1 MKIGIIG
8 KGFVGTA
15 IYENL
20 RWFYKTIVYDI
31 DPELSNCKSIS
42 EVTKQSD
49 CIFISVPTPM
59 HLDGS
64 PDLSIIFD
72 VMEKV
77 AESYNDN
84 IIILKST
91 VVPGTSREIKKKY
104 PNLKIVFSPEFL
116 TEANAIEDF
125 KSCNRMIFG
134 GDATDAH
141 ICIDIMKKAFP
152 GKEYRITDWETAET
166 VKYYI
171 NAFLAT
177 KVSFANEMK
186 QICTAIEIDYNKVRD
201 LALLD
206 NRIGKSHLQVP
217 GPDGYHGF
225 GGKCFAKDLNA
236 LMYFSALNKIKPTM
250 LKAAWQ
256 KNLEVRE
263 EKDWLN
269 IKGAVTKGEDYE
281 Q

>member
-8 KGFVGTA
+8 NGFVGNA
-15 IYENL
+15 IHENL
-20 RWFYKTIVYDI
+20 KWFYKTTVYDI
-31 DPELSNCKSIS
+31 NPELSNCKSIS
-42 EVTKQSD
+42 EVTKQAD
-49 CIFISVPTPM
+49 CIFVSVPTPM
-59 HLDGS
+59 HMDGS

-72 VMEKV
+72 VMEKI

-84 IIILKST
+84 VIILKST
-91 VVPGTSREIKKKY
+91 VVPGTSREIIKRFSS
-104 PNLKIVFSPEFL
+104 LKLVFSPEFL
-116 TEANAIEDF
+116 TEANAIGDF

-134 GDATDAH
+134 GALEDTQVCVDM
-141 ICIDIMKKAFP
+141 MKKVFP
-152 GKEYRITDWETAET
+152 GKEYKITDWETAET

-177 KVSFANEMK
+177 KVSFANEIK
-186 QICTAIEIDYNKVRD
+186 QICDVTDTDYNEVRD

-217 GPDGYHGF
+217 GPDGFHGF

-236 LMYFSALNKIKPTM
+236 LMYFGTLNNIKPTM
-250 LKAAWQ
+250 LQAAWQ

-263 EKDWLN
+263 TKDWLN

>member
-1 MKIGIIG
+1 MNIGIIG
-8 KGFVGTA
+8 NGFVGRA
-15 IYENL
+15 VHENL
-20 RWFYKTIVYDI
+20 KRVYKTIIYDI
-31 DPELSNCKSIS
+31 NPELSDCKSIS

-49 CIFISVPTPM
+49 CIFVSVPTPM
-59 HLDGS
+59 HMDGT
-64 PDLSIIFD
+64 PDLSIIYD

-77 AESYNDN
+77 AESYSDN

-91 VVPGTSREIKKKY
+91 VVPGTSREIIKRF
-104 PNLKIVFSPEFL
+104 PNLKLVFSPEFL
-116 TEANAIEDF
+116 TEANAIGDF

-134 GDATDAH
+134 GDPEDAQV
-141 ICIDIMKKAFP
+141 CVNMMKKVFP
-152 GKEYRITDWETAET
+152 GKEYKITDWETAET

-177 KVSFANEMK
+177 KVSFANEIK

-206 NRIGKSHLQVP
+206 SRIGKSHLQVP
-217 GPDGYHGF
+217 GPDGHHGF

-236 LMYFSALNKIKPTM
+236 LMYFSTLNKIKPTM
-250 LKAAWQ
+250 LQAAWQ

-269 IKGAVTKGEDYE
+269 IKGAVTKGKKDE
-281 Q
+281 

>member
-1 MKIGIIG
+1 MNIGIIG
-8 KGFVGTA
+8 NGFVGRA
-15 IYENL
+15 VHENL
-20 RWFYKTIVYDI
+20 KAAHKTAVYDI
-31 DPELSNCKSIS
+31 NPELSDCENIS

-49 CIFISVPTPM
+49 CIFVSVPTPM

-64 PDLSIIFD
+64 PDLSIIFN
-72 VMEKV
+72 VMKKI

-91 VVPGTSREIKKKY
+91 VVPGTCREIKRRF
-104 PNLKIVFSPEFL
+104 PSIKIVFSPEFL
-116 TEANAIEDF
+116 TEANSIEDF
-125 KSCNRMIFG
+125 KSCNRVIFG
-134 GDATDAH
+134 GETAH
-141 ICIDIMKKAFP
+141 AQTCVDMMKMVFP
-152 GKEYRITDWETAET
+152 KKEYKITDWETAET

-186 QICTAIEIDYNKVRD
+186 QVCNVIGIDYDKVRD

-236 LMYFSALNKIKPTM
+236 LMYFCTLNNIKPTM

-263 EKDWLN
+263 EQDWLN
-269 IKGAVTKGEDYE
+269 IVGAVTKGEKDE
-281 Q
+281 

>member
-1 MKIGIIG
+1 MNIGIIG
-8 KGFVGTA
+8 NGFVGRA
-15 IYENL
+15 VHENL
-20 RWFYKTIVYDI
+20 KRVYKTIIYDI
-31 DPELSNCKSIS
+31 NPELSDCKSIS

-49 CIFISVPTPM
+49 CIFVSVPTPM
-59 HLDGS
+59 HMDGT
-64 PDLSIIFD
+64 PDLSIIYD

-77 AESYNDN
+77 AESYSDN

-91 VVPGTSREIKKKY
+91 VVPGTSREIIKRF
-104 PNLKIVFSPEFL
+104 PNLKLVFSPEFL
-116 TEANAIEDF
+116 TEANAIGDF

-134 GDATDAH
+134 GDPEDAQV
-141 ICIDIMKKAFP
+141 CVNMLKKVFP
-152 GKEYRITDWETAET
+152 GKEYKITDWETAET

-206 NRIGKSHLQVP
+206 SRIGKSHLQVP
-217 GPDGYHGF
+217 GPDGHHGF

-236 LMYFSALNKIKPTM
+236 LMYFSTLNKIKPTM
-250 LKAAWQ
+250 LQAAWQ

-269 IKGAVTKGEDYE
+269 IKGAVTKGKKDE
-281 Q
+281 